1 MAEETATP
9 QQSNNTNQPTTPAAP
24 AAPAAPASQPQQP
37 SSPQP
42 QEASPFMDGTSWDQI
57 AQQQF
62 DAKPEP
68 PKEFVFADGK
78 TLAESDYRTPEKQ
91 AEQKPNEQQAEPAKS
106 DTSEQKTD
114 QATEPAPSGTSGET
128 DDEYAGLIKKY
139 GNDPK
144 VWAKAFVGNQRLVN
158 QKDAEIRAF
167 KEALASQ
174 FRYGQMPQQEQ
185 RQEAATQPTAA
196 STATPQTQP
205 AQVIAPVEFKPDD
218 ELVQNLIAELADD
231 PTTGIVNLLN
241 TAKKTAHQE
250 AQAAAAMYRQQEIQ
264 REQAAKSEAQQR
276 EAEEHN
282 MKLLFNRVREM
293 KLDDARRAGNETDIS
308 KYGNANY
315 QVDQAEYLDVYPR
328 IKAEFD
334 FIMENMPPKD
344 NKLTDAVF
352 KLARLALDPPD
363 IEALIRDTEK
373 QTEQRVR
380 AQVLKEIQDGQKNGN
395 RVVIQPAAPVKSS
408 TEIDL
413 SNLQGDKDSLQ
424 DTVFSKMSD
433 DQLAKL
439 LEQAQLGYRGA
450 LASS

>member
-9 QQSNNTNQPTTPAAP
+9 QQQNNTNQPTAP
-24 AAPAAPASQPQQP
+24 AAPAAPAVQPQPQPQQP

-62 DAKPEP
+62 EAKPEP

-78 TLAESDYRTPEKQ
+78 TLAETDYRTPEKQ
-91 AEQKPNEQQAEPAKS
+91 AEQKPAEPAPS
-106 DTSEQKTD
+106 DTSAQKTD
-114 QATEPAPSGTSGET
+114 QATEPATGGTSGET

-144 VWAKAFVGNQRLVN
+144 AWAKAYLGNQRLVS
-158 QKDAEIRAF
+158 QKDVEIRAY
-167 KEALASQ
+167 KEALANQ
-174 FRYGQMPQQEQ
+174 FRIGQMPQQDQ
-185 RQEAATQPTAA
+185 GQETVTKPAAAPP
-196 STATPQTQP
+196 ATPQTQP

-264 REQAAKSEAQQR
+264 REQAAQSEAQQR
-276 EAEEHN
+276 EAEEQN

-293 KLDDARRAGNETDIS
+293 KLDDARRSGNETDVA
-308 KYGNANY
+308 KYGNASY

-334 FIMENMPPKD
+334 FIMENMAPKD
-344 NKLTDAVF
+344 GKLTEAHF
-352 KLARLALDPPD
+352 KRARLLLDPPD
-363 IEALIRDTEK
+363 IETLIRDTEK

-413 SNLQGDKDSLQ
+413 SDLQGDKDSLQ
-424 DTVFSKMSD
+424 DSVFSKMSD

-439 LEQAQLGYRGA
+439 LEKAQLGYRGA